1 VTAASPPAAAVRG
14 LDGDADIWGDVVGQE
29 RAVAELQAA
38 ARGPVHAYV
47 LVGPRGSGKRALARA
62 FAAALLSEGSTGEE
76 RARHIRLALAEQ
88 HPDLVVVE
96 RVGASI
102 LADQARNVRDL
113 ASRAPIE
120 GHRKVLVL
128 DEFHLVAPA
137 VGPILLKT
145 IEEPTPGTFFL
156 VLVED
161 VPPELITIE
170 SRCVRIDLGSVSDA
184 AIVERLV
191 VEGIDRA
198 AAVQAA
204 AAASGDLRRARVLAT
219 DERLA
224 LRRAAWHEAPTR
236 LDGSGYAVV
245 RVVDELLAA
254 IEDAAEPLRLQQA
267 AEVEAFEARIKEY
280 GERGSGRKAF
290 EDQHKRALRRHRTDE
305 LRFGFAVLAR
315 RYRDALVATDR
326 PAAYLDALA
335 IIQAAAEA
343 FEFNPN
349 ERLLLLAL
357 FIRLPSLPAGDG

>member
-1 VTAASPPAAAVRG
+1 VPPVSE
-14 LDGDADIWGDVVGQE
+14 LDLWADVVGQD
-29 RAVAELQAA
+29 RAVADLQAA
-38 ARGPVHAYV
+38 ARAPVHAYV

-62 FAAALLSEGSTGEE
+62 FAAALLSEGSSGDD
-76 RARHIRLALAEQ
+76 RDRHIRLALAEQ
-88 HPDLVVVE
+88 HPDLIVVE

-102 LADQARNVRDL
+102 LADQARTVRDL

-120 GHRKVLVL
+120 GDRKVMVL
-128 DEFHLVAPA
+128 DEFHLVAPT

-145 IEEPTPGTFFL
+145 IEEPTRGTFFL

-170 SRCVRIDLGSVSDA
+170 SRCVRIDLGSVA
-184 AIVERLV
+184 EPAIVERLIL
-191 VEGIDRA
+191 EGIDPGTARR
-198 AAVQAA
+198 AA

-224 LRRAAWHEAPTR
+224 LRQAAWHEAPSR
-236 LDGSGYAVV
+236 LDGSGYAAM

-254 IEDAAEPLRLQQA
+254 IEDAAEPLKLQQA
-267 AEVEAFEARIKEY
+267 AEAEALEARIKEY

-290 EDQHKRALRRHRTDE
+290 EDRHKRALRRHRTDE
-305 LRFGFAVLAR
+305 LRFGFAVLSR

-326 PAAYLDALA
+326 PAAYLDALQV
-335 IIQAAAEA
+335 IQGAAEA

-349 ERLLLLAL
+349 ERLLLLAMFL
-357 FIRLPSLPAGDG
+357 RLPSLPADHRDEDDADAG